1 MTEPRVPYLSV
12 FSALDDA
19 EMDFEQEPVRSELE
33 ERALQLR
40 RDGVSFPTIAR
51 EQGTSLSTA
60 FRRVRRAEQR
70 EESET
75 SEERRAHAAA
85 QLDRVILRMNAI
97 MTSREAKDT
106 TVIRAAEQLISAI
119 ARKARLLGDEA
130 PARQIIK
137 LNYVSEEALAEERE
151 QLEAQLVA
159 MGVDLSVLPTP
170 EEIAQR
176 LLASRPAVALPERV
190 NAGPVARGGIALPAA
205 GPERFASEVAPPLC

>member
-1 MTEPRVPYLSV
+1 VPQLSAL
-12 FSALDDA
+12 SALDEA
-19 EMDFEQEPVRSELE
+19 EMDFELEPVRSELE